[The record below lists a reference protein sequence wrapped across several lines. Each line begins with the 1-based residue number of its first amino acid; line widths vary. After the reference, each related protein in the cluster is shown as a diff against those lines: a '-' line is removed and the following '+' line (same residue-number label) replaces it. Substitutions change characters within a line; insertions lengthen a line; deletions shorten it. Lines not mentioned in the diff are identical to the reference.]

1 MNLARRRFLS
11 IAAVLT
17 TAPAHAL
24 TNVSPHTWHGQ
35 AFGGEISLSLHAPH
49 DKAQVAFEQVQSIVR
64 HIESLFS
71 LYDPTS
77 ALSQLNRRGSLEMST
92 EFREVAEAADYAYHL
107 TQGLFD
113 PTVQPMW
120 QAAAR
125 GRKPADFADVIGWHK
140 VTFTHS
146 HITLAKGQA
155 LTFNGIAQGYATD
168 RVTDWLTT
176 NGFERILVNI
186 GEHRAS
192 GDAWT
197 LGIED
202 PTHGVVG
209 HRTLADRAIATSS
222 PLATPVGLHGH
233 IFYPKTATGESQLID
248 DSVTDN
254 HKTGS
259 LPRWSTVSVEATTA
273 TLADALST
281 GAVFAQESLLQK
293 IRQSKGVYRI
303 TLIDQ
308 KGDVTTL

>member
-1 MNLARRRFLS
+1 MNLTRRRFLS

-17 TAPAHAL
+17 AAPAHAL
-24 TNVSPHTWHGQ
+24 TNASLHTWHGQ
-35 AFGGEISLSLHAPH
+35 AFGGEISLSLYASR
-49 DKAQVAFEQVQSIVR
+49 DKAQAAFEQIQVIVR

-77 ALSQLNRRGSLEMST
+77 ALSQLNRRGSLEMPT
-92 EFREVAEAADYAYHL
+92 EFRELVEAADYAYHL

-120 QAAAR
+120 QAAAT
-125 GRKPADFADVIGWHK
+125 GRKPADVVEVIGWHK
-140 VTFTHS
+140 VGFTHS
-146 HITLAKGQA
+146 HINLATGQA

-192 GDAWT
+192 GDVWT

-202 PTHGVVG
+202 PTHGIVG

-222 PLATPVGLHGH
+222 PLATPVGLYGH
-233 IFYPKTATGESQLID
+233 IFNPQTAQPESRLID
-248 DSVTDN
+248 DRLTDN
-254 HKTGS
+254 HKIDS
-259 LPRWSTVSVEATTA
+259 PRWSTVSVEAATA
-273 TLADALST
+273 TQADALST
-281 GAVFAQESLLQK
+281 GAVFAKESLLQK
-293 IRQSKGVYRI
+293 IRQSEGVYRI